1 MGQKLMPAV
10 WEELAELRAA
20 IARVRELH
28 SSIPCFKSDCECEGL
43 CRSCSSL
50 HWEVDYPCPTI
61 KALDGE
67 Q

>member
-1 MGQKLMPAV
+1 MCKTLGTNWEATAKQAIGDKLEA
-10 WEELAELRAA
+10 WKA

-28 SSIPCFKSDCECEGL
+28 S
-43 CRSCSSL
+43 
-50 HWEVDYPCPTI
+50 EVQWAEKAPFCDYDNNLYPCPTI